1 MNAARLAARAAPAL
15 RRPARRPLSVLDKLA
30 TPVTNMPNKIAEY
43 RTPYVQG
50 LHLHGADNPTYL
62 KGPGDKA
69 RPPWAPPCWPS
80 ASSRSGAASTTWPTA
95 SARTTSV

>member
-15 RRPARRPLSVLDKLA
+15 RRPARRPLSVLEKLA

-69 RPPWAPPCWPS
+69 QA
-80 ASSRSGAASTTWPTA
+80 AVGAALLA
-95 SARTTSV
+95 FGFIQVGRGLYNMANGVGKND